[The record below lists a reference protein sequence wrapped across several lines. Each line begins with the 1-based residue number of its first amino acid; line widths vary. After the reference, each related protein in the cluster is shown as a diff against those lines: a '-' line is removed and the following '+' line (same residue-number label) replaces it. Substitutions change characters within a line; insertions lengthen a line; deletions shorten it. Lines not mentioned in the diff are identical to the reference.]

1 MSFLQQVFQ
10 VVHEWSTV
18 WNDYKTGNFWEIKIS
33 EMEITV
39 QRIFKQLNY
48 SLKLLKD
55 GNWKMIEITRD
66 KVDAFRRVLPLIN
79 DLKNPAMRVRHWD
92 EVREVMHK

>member
-10 VVHEWSTV
+10 VVQEWNTV

-79 DLKNPAMRVRHWD
+79 DLKNPAMRDRHWN
-92 EVREVMHK
+92 EVREAMHK